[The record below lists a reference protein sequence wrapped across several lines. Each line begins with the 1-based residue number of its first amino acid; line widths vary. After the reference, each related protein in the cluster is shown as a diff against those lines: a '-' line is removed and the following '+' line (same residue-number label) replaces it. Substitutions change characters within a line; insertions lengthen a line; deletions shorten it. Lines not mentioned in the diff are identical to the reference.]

1 MFFNQFPLIPYE
13 NSDNSLKVATNLL
26 RRIDIRSKVK
36 DNSILYDTYDVKE
49 GEMPEHIA
57 HKLYGNSELH
67 WIVLMVN
74 NITDLYRDWPMP
86 VPNFLRFLN
95 DKYDNPD
102 GIHHY
107 EITQTSGNTTIK
119 VNVGANNDNYP
130 SATPITN
137 REYEE
142 SLQDEKRKIRLL
154 DQRYVQLFIDNY
166 KELIKERTI

>member
-74 NITDLYRDWPMP
+74 NITDLYRDWPMT

-102 GIHHY
+102 GIPVSYTHL
-107 EITQTSGNTTIK
+107 TLPTIYS
-119 VNVGANNDNYP
+119 V
-130 SATPITN
+130 
-137 REYEE
+137 
-142 SLQDEKRKIRLL
+142 
-154 DQRYVQLFIDNY
+154 
-166 KELIKERTI
+166 

>member
-1 MFFNQFPLIPYE
+1 
-13 NSDNSLKVATNLL
+13 
-26 RRIDIRSKVK
+26 
-36 DNSILYDTYDVKE
+36 
-49 GEMPEHIA
+49 MPEHIA

-74 NITDLYRDWPMP
+74 NITDLYRDWPMT

-119 VNVGANNDNYP
+119 VNVGANL
-130 SATPITN
+130 
-137 REYEE
+137 
-142 SLQDEKRKIRLL
+142 SLIH
-154 DQRYVQLFIDNY
+154 I
-166 KELIKERTI
+166 